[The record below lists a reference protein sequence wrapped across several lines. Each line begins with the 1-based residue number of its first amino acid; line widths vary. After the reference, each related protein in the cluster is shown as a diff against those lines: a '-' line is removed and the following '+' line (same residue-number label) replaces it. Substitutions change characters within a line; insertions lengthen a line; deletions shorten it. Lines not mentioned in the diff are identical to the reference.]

1 MANDINMKIKPSSV
15 DVAKAAGVSQSMVSR
30 AFTPGSSINPDKRA
44 FIIAKAKELGYRP
57 NIMAR
62 SMITKK
68 SKIIGFVFGY
78 LENHYYPLALE
89 QLSREFQAK
98 GYHSLMFFSD
108 NQSSA
113 DDIVQE
119 FLQYQIDAVVLAS
132 VSLSPDWIEACNSLS
147 VPVVLFNRAIKT
159 DDVTSVTSANYEGGK
174 TVARYLVETGHKRI
188 SYISGFVESSTNKD
202 RERGLIEGLQDHGMT
217 LFSVESGNYDQEQAR
232 LATLNM
238 FSVDKA
244 ETPDALFVASDHMA
258 FSVLETLRYELGLR
272 VPEDVSVI
280 GYDNV
285 PLGAAPSYNLTTM
298 SQPVDDMVSHT
309 VNAVMSRIG
318 QPNLKP
324 ERIEIPSHLILRK
337 TVKNRLIS

>member
-1 MANDINMKIKPSSV
+1 MNKTPSSV

-44 FIIAKAKELGYRP
+44 LIIAKAKELGYRP
-57 NIMAR
+57 NIIAR

-78 LENHYYPLALE
+78 LENQYYPLALE
-89 QLSREFQAK
+89 KMSREFQAN

-132 VSLSPDWIEACNSLS
+132 VSLSSDWIDACNSLS

-202 RERGLIEGLQDHGMT
+202 RERGLIDGLEDHGMT

-232 LATLNM
+232 KATLGM
-238 FSVDKA
+238 FSSDNT

-298 SQPVDDMVSHT
+298 SQSVDDMVFHT
-309 VNAVMSRIG
+309 VNAVMSRIA
-318 QPNLKP
+318 QPSLKP
-324 ERIEIPSHLILRK
+324 ERIEIPSHLIQRK
-337 TVKNRLIS
+337 TVINRLLS